1 MATEKAIIY
10 KGIPYFSNVKVPTR
24 VSQLANDAGYV
35 TTDEKVK
42 QTPNTTSLNSH
53 PILFSASDSNGEV
66 VGGAY
71 KNPDFY
77 YNPSLNRMIFKNGG
91 GIEVRYG
98 TANVSV
104 LSQYIRLTDLD
115 DDHSIMNI
123 TTNDI
128 ELENVTSQGTTYSNT
143 WDGTHHSLKTAVRSL
158 ISKSGDTISGDY
170 TNTADFSEGGVTG
183 KRITTYGPWGID
195 VEEYVATSLWSRL
208 SLRDSDI
215 LLTKTWDGTNT
226 SLKSSISSIAADTGW
241 QTVTSSYCDIK
252 VRKIGKVVEL
262 TIWSDKAIPASQ
274 QIATLADAYKPVIS
288 VYPNRLYLRN
298 SISTAS
304 DITLRIEN
312 NGSIYNTGNAN
323 IAGHWVVIHAMWT
336 SYPLPS

>member
-1 MATEKAIIY
+1 MATGKVIIY
-10 KGIPYFSNVKVPTR
+10 KGIPYFSDVKVPTR

-42 QTPNTTSLNSH
+42 QTPNTTSLDSH

-66 VGGAY
+66 VGGTY

-77 YNPSLNRMIFKNGG
+77 YNPNLNRMIFKNGG
-91 GIEVRYG
+91 GIEVRSG
-98 TANVSV
+98 TASVSV
-104 LSQYIRLTDLD
+104 LSQYILLSDL
-115 DDHSIMNI
+115 DDHSIMNV
-123 TTNDI
+123 TANDI
-128 ELENVTSQGTTYSNT
+128 ELEDVTSQGTTYNNT
-143 WDGTHHSLKTAVRSL
+143 WDGTHHSLKDTIGSL
-158 ISKSGDTISGDY
+158 VSKAGDTISGDY
-170 TNTADFSEGGVTG
+170 INTANFIEAGVTG
-183 KRITTYGPWGID
+183 KRVTTYGPWGID

-226 SLKSSISSIAADTGW
+226 SLRQSLTAMASDTGW

-312 NGSIYNTGNAN
+312 NGAIYNTGNAN
-323 IAGHWVVIHAMWT
+323 TKGNWVVIHAMWT